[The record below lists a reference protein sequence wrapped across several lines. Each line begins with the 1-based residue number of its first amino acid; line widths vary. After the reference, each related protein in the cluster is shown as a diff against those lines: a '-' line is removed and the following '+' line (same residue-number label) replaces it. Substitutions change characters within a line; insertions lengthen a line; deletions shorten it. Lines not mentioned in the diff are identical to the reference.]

1 MSLED
6 GVFSLI
12 LECNLRNLGF
22 IRIHNSVVANAGNM
36 FVRPLGFNT
45 VSNMEDTL
53 HGFQYSEPKLM
64 MKNFEE
70 QRLWLPF
77 ASTAKLA
84 IDNCLKI

>member
-12 LECNLRNLGF
+12 LAVNLNSLGF
-22 IRIHNSVVANAGNM
+22 IRIHNTIVCNAGSY
-36 FVRPLGFNT
+36 FLRPIGMNT
-45 VSNMEDTL
+45 VNNMEDNL
-53 HGFQYSEPKLM
+53 WGYQFCEPKLM

-77 ASTAKLA
+77 ASTAKIAISKCLA
-84 IDNCLKI
+84 I